1 MAADWDAYT
10 TSIDQLRDA
19 AQAMLDDALAKCDW
33 STPRAAELSLEYL
46 QGIYEYVYQIM
57 GDAAGVLVDE
67 WVTQLAADEGIT
79 LDKLE
84 ERLSESDNAKQY
96 AEKMAEKSQELLN
109 KGDVAGVVNLVKND
123 LDMRLSLTARNATQ
137 KATRNRKGRRKDGKR
152 FDGIWQFAWV
162 NQGTET
168 CAFCRVLASR
178 GWVYT
183 EKDTAQFRQHV
194 HGNCDCKLAVRPV
207 GSKQFPFVDEEAKK
221 QEVEYIAAKG
231 DHNSR
236 YAINALRR
244 QAYADPANGD
254 RIREQ
259 HREAYRRRQE
269 GKELLEQWQHQE
281 PQNQQ

>member
-10 TSIDQLRDA
+10 SSIDQLRDA

-33 STPRAAELSLEYL
+33 STPRVAELSLEYL
-46 QGIYEYVYQIM
+46 QGVYEYVYQLM

-84 ERLSESDNAKQY
+84 ERLSESDKAKEY

-109 KGDVAGVVNLVKND
+109 KGDVAGAVNLVKND

-152 FDGIWQFAWV
+152 FDGLWQFAWV
-162 NQGTET
+162 NQGSET

-183 EKDTAQFRQHV
+183 EKDTDQFKQHV

-207 GSKQFPFVDEEAKK
+207 GSKQFPFVDEKA
-221 QEVEYIAAKG
+221 QELEQAYEAAKG
-231 DHNSR
+231 GGSSR
-236 YAINALRR
+236 DAINTLRR
-244 QAYADPANGD
+244 QEYAKPANGD

-259 HREAYRRRQE
+259 HREAYRRRQD
-269 GKELLEQWQHQE
+269 GKKLLEQWQQQE
-281 PQNQQ
+281 QQNQ